1 MALAVPLSRFTPR
14 VGGGSAF
21 FVRPHY
27 THIIMKRIFILLLAS
42 LLVTFYSSSAD
53 DTNAVT
59 NVIDF
64 ESATPSQVLTLYE
77 KMSGL
82 DFVIDSRVK
91 KVSSPIKLR
100 IAGSLTKDEVLKQ
113 MREAFLKQAG
123 IVITRLDDKQESV
136 TYNDALPISQ

>member
-1 MALAVPLSRFTPR
+1 
-14 VGGGSAF
+14 
-21 FVRPHY
+21 
-27 THIIMKRIFILLLAS
+27 MKRIFILLLAS

-123 IVITRLDDKQESV
+123 IVITRLDDKRESV
-136 TYNDALPISQ
+136 TFNDALIISK